1 MIERTKTLA
10 EYFFST
16 RCSYFHRGISLTNK
30 YQSSSL
36 FKTVI
41 DNLRE
46 LEDGQLA
53 APFLEVP
60 SRKLYPDYYKE
71 IKEPISL
78 EEIETNLDSYAT
90 ADDLIDAFD
99 LMMSN
104 AIAYNGE
111 ETQIAQDARR
121 IRDFVQSQLDD
132 GVKQEEEEMEEE
144 DEGIDQ
150 EQDENFEYKEY
161 LKNLKEQEHKL
172 IDDLIS
178 YKARGRKVAEIFMDE
193 PSRELYPHYYEIVQ
207 DPTSINTVLKQID
220 GDRSTNTIDGF
231 ADAVQLI
238 FDNAKLFNEESSQV
252 YADAVILEKQFNN
265 KLNKLREAFVE
276 PSGYSEWV
284 QSVEDANEEDDEEE
298 EDEGED
304 EQEEEDLE
312 ATEEALREERLK
324 HFVDEQR
331 RRDPG
336 KTQDDALID
345 GVNITSMVPST
356 NAQQRYVQGRLS
368 SGITPG
374 GPPVNPAMANLFQI
388 SFPASK
394 THIVQSYAVDL
405 PTYHHTINMS
415 VVMHKSCHSRIYNLM
430 VHHNSTRRVVPI
442 SSSSTNPW
450 NDINKPLV
458 DKFEIRLQP
467 GLNKI
472 EVVLQAGPIQRGPV
486 RHVTQ
491 QLPSEGREE
500 EKYIIWAMLQKAV
513 GP

>member
-1 MIERTKTLA
+1 M
-10 EYFFST
+10 
-16 RCSYFHRGISLTNK
+16 
-30 YQSSSL
+30 
-36 FKTVI
+36 
-41 DNLRE
+41 
-46 LEDGQLA
+46 A

-78 EEIETNLDSYAT
+78 EEIEANLDSYVT
-90 ADDLIDAFD
+90 ADELIDAFD
-99 LMMSN
+99 LMMNN
-104 AIAYNGE
+104 AISYNGE
-111 ETQIAQDARR
+111 ETPIAQDAKK

-132 GVKQEEEEMEEE
+132 GVKEEEPENDEEEEEN
-144 DEGIDQ
+144 DE
-150 EQDENFEYKEY
+150 EQDESSEYKEY
-161 LKNLKEQEHKL
+161 LKTLKEQEHKL
-172 IDDLIS
+172 IDDLVS

-207 DPTSINTVLKQID
+207 EPTSINTVSKLID
-220 GDRSTNTIDGF
+220 EDRLTNTIDGF
-231 ADAVQLI
+231 ADTVQLI
-238 FDNAKLFNEESSQV
+238 FDNAKLFNEETSQV
-252 YADAVILEKQFNN
+252 YADAVVLEKQFNN
-265 KLNKLREAFVE
+265 KLSKLKEAFPE
-276 PSGYSEWV
+276 PEGFSEWV
-284 QSVEDANEEDDEEE
+284 QNYEDENDENDDDDDEEGE
-298 EDEGED
+298 EDQED
-304 EQEEEDLE
+304 EDPE

-331 RRDPG
+331 RREPG
-336 KTQDDALID
+336 KTLDDALID
-345 GVNITSMVPST
+345 CVNITSMVPST
-356 NAQQRYVQGRLS
+356 NAQQRYMQGRLN
-368 SGITPG
+368 SGISPG
-374 GPPVNPAMANLFQI
+374 GPPVNPTMANLFQI

-491 QLPSEGREE
+491 QLPAEGREE